1 MNRRLAIRLASS
13 SMLVTMAC
21 APAIAAGRP
30 RLTAVT
36 PDSVHLIEGNVTE
49 LDLRGIGFDTTSA
62 APGNTVWIGALELR
76 GVPSRAGGTTLR
88 VAIPSAIAGAGEAP
102 PRSWMGGRYPIWVS
116 TRAGTSD
123 TLTVAITSAG
133 RLP

>member
-1 MNRRLAIRLASS
+1 MNTFPAAHAATLCLAF
-13 SMLVTMAC
+13 TMAC
-21 APAIAAGRP
+21 APAMAAGRP

-49 LDLRGIGFDTTSA
+49 LDLRGFGFDTTSA

-76 GVPSRAGGTTLR
+76 GVPSRGGGTALR
-88 VAIPSAIAGAGEAP
+88 VAIPSAIASAGEAP
-102 PRSWMGGRYPIWVS
+102 PRPWMGGRYPIWVS
-116 TRAGTSD
+116 TRTGASD
-123 TLTVAITSAG
+123 TLSVAITSVG

>member
-1 MNRRLAIRLASS
+1 MSTFPAVHAASFCLAF
-13 SMLVTMAC
+13 TMAC
-21 APAIAAGRP
+21 APAMAAGRP
-30 RLTAVT
+30 RLTTVT
-36 PDSVHLIEGNVTE
+36 PDSVHLIAGNVTE

-76 GVPSRAGGTTLR
+76 GVPSRGAGTTLR
-88 VAIPSAIAGAGEAP
+88 VAIPSALAGAGESP
-102 PRSWMGGRYPIWVS
+102 PRPWMSGRYPVWVS

>member
-1 MNRRLAIRLASS
+1 MSTSSALPAASFCLAF
-13 SMLVTMAC
+13 TMAC
-21 APAIAAGRP
+21 APAIAGGRP

-36 PDSVHLIEGNVTE
+36 PDSVRLIDGNVTE
-49 LDLRGIGFDTTSA
+49 LDLRGVGFDTTSA

-76 GVPSRAGGTTLR
+76 GVPSRGNGTTLR

-102 PRSWMGGRYPIWVS
+102 PRAWMGGRYPVWVS

>member
-1 MNRRLAIRLASS
+1 MSTSSAIHAASFCLAF
-13 SMLVTMAC
+13 TMAC

-36 PDSVHLIEGNVTE
+36 PDSVRLIDGNVTE
-49 LDLRGIGFDTTSA
+49 LDLRGVGFDTSA

-76 GVPSRAGGTTLR
+76 GVPSRQGGTTLR
-88 VAIPSAIAGAGEAP
+88 VAIPSAIAGASEAP
-102 PRSWMGGRYPIWVS
+102 PRPWMGGRYPVWVS